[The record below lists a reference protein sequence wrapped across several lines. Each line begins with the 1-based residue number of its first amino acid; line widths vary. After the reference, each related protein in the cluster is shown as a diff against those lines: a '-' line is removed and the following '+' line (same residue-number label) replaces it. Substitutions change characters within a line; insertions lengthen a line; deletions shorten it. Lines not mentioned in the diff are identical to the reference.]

1 MAEAE
6 ADDCD
11 GVGDLLWIRAAAA
24 ALLSAA
30 AATSSGEEDVAGDV
44 SVYAILNGTVS
55 VVWRWWLRS
64 IKQKGKRTST
74 GRKRFV
80 HLLDCCSIRRG
91 EKCQG
96 LCE

>member
-6 ADDCD
+6 AEDCD
-11 GVGDLLWIRAAAA
+11 GVGDPLWLRAAAA

-55 VVWRWWLRS
+55 IV
-64 IKQKGKRTST
+64 
-74 GRKRFV
+74 
-80 HLLDCCSIRRG
+80 
-91 EKCQG
+91 
-96 LCE
+96 